1 MGYVFQGLAL
11 NIVQA
16 LLLLAF
22 APLIAGIINKVKAFL
37 QKRQGASV
45 LQEYF
50 DLAKWWKKPTILTPY
65 TSIIFVVAPAVYF
78 ITSFL
83 AASMVPG
90 FLAGQISISDAFIF
104 VYILALGRFVAACML
119 PNFFGG
125 RAGFGDVFV
134 FVYIMALGR
143 FFMAVSSMDAAT
155 AFGGMGGSR
164 EVYVSVL
171 VEPAV
176 MLAILINSLRYHS
189 TTLSGMVIDY
199 DGAYFTV
206 SAALACVAFF
216 LVILAE
222 NSRLPVDNPD
232 THLELTMIHEGM
244 TLEYSG
250 PLLTLIHLGSMLKVM
265 VFLTLFGALYLPLA
279 VPLAVKILFGAVL
292 IGLVEILN
300 NKMRLFKVRV
310 YMGAAIV
317 LLLLAIIAE

>member
-104 VYILALGRFVAACML
+104 VYILALGRF
-119 PNFFGG
+119 
-125 RAGFGDVFV
+125 
-134 FVYIMALGR
+134 
-143 FFMAVSSMDAAT
+143 FMCLSSMDAAT

-206 SAALACVAFF
+206 SAALACFAVFVVF
-216 LVILAE
+216 LALF
-222 NSRLPVDNPD
+222 SRVPVDYAD

>member
-104 VYILALGRFVAACML
+104 VYILALGRF
-119 PNFFGG
+119 
-125 RAGFGDVFV
+125 
-134 FVYIMALGR
+134 
-143 FFMAVSSMDAAT
+143 FMCLSSMDAAT

-250 PLLTLIHLGSMLKVM
+250 ALLTLIHLGSMLKVM

>member
-104 VYILALGRFVAACML
+104 VYILALGRF
-119 PNFFGG
+119 
-125 RAGFGDVFV
+125 
-134 FVYIMALGR
+134 
-143 FFMAVSSMDAAT
+143 FMCLSSMDAAT

-279 VPLAVKILFGAVL
+279 VPLAVKILFGSVL

>member
-1 MGYVFQGLAL
+1 MDYIVQSMGL
-11 NIVQA
+11 NILQA
-16 LLLLAF
+16 LILLAF

-45 LQEYF
+45 LQEYY

-65 TSIIFVVAPAVYF
+65 TGAIFIVAPCVYF
-78 ITSFL
+78 VTSFL

-90 FLAGQISISDAFIF
+90 FLNGQLTVGDAFI
-104 VYILALGRFVAACML
+104 
-119 PNFFGG
+119 
-125 RAGFGDVFV
+125 

-143 FFMAVSSMDAAT
+143 FFMTLSSMDSAT

-164 EVYVSVL
+164 EIYISVL

-176 MLAILINSLRYHS
+176 MLAILINSMRYHS
-189 TTLSGMVIDY
+189 TTLSSMVIDY

-250 PLLTLIHLGSMLKVM
+250 PLLTMIHLGSMLKVM

-279 VPLAVKILFGAVL
+279 VPLALKILFGAVL
-292 IGLVEILN
+292 IGVVEILN

-310 YMGAAIV
+310 YLGAAIV

>member
-1 MGYVFQGLAL
+1 MGYILEGLGL
-11 NIVQA
+11 NIAQA
-16 LLLLAF
+16 LVMLAF

-50 DLAKWWKKPTILTPY
+50 DLRKWWKKPTILTPH
-65 TSIIFVVAPAVYF
+65 TTIVFILAPVVYF
-78 ITSFL
+78 VTSFL
-83 AASMVPG
+83 AASFVPG
-90 FLAGQISISDAFIF
+90 FLQGQASIGDAFIF
-104 VYILALGRFVAACML
+104 VYILALGRF
-119 PNFFGG
+119 
-125 RAGFGDVFV
+125 
-134 FVYIMALGR
+134 
-143 FFMAVSSMDAAT
+143 FMCISSMDAGT

-164 EVYVSVL
+164 EIYISVL

-189 TTLSGMVIDY
+189 TTLSSMVIDF

-232 THLELTMIHEGM
+232 THLELTMIHECM

-250 PLLTLIHLGSMLKVM
+250 PLLTLIHLGSMLKVV

-279 VPLAVKILFGAVL
+279 IPLVLKIILGAVL
-292 IGLVEILN
+292 IGVVEILN

-310 YMGAAIV
+310 YLGAAIV
-317 LLLLAIIAE
+317 MLLLAIIAE

>member
-37 QKRQGASV
+37 QKRRGASV

-104 VYILALGRFVAACML
+104 VYILALGRF
-119 PNFFGG
+119 
-125 RAGFGDVFV
+125 
-134 FVYIMALGR
+134 
-143 FFMAVSSMDAAT
+143 FMCLSSMDAAT

>member
-37 QKRQGASV
+37 QKRQGASI

-104 VYILALGRFVAACML
+104 VYILALGRF
-119 PNFFGG
+119 
-125 RAGFGDVFV
+125 
-134 FVYIMALGR
+134 
-143 FFMAVSSMDAAT
+143 FMCLSSMDAAT

-265 VFLTLFGALYLPLA
+265 VFLTLFGTLYLPLA

>member
-37 QKRQGASV
+37 QKRQGASI

-104 VYILALGRFVAACML
+104 VYILALGRF
-119 PNFFGG
+119 
-125 RAGFGDVFV
+125 
-134 FVYIMALGR
+134 
-143 FFMAVSSMDAAT
+143 FMCLSSMDAAT

-250 PLLTLIHLGSMLKVM
+250 SLLTLIHLGSMLKVM

>member
-1 MGYVFQGLAL
+1 MGYILEGLGL

-16 LLLLAF
+16 LVLLAF

-50 DLAKWWKKPTILTPY
+50 DLRKWWKKPTILTPH
-65 TSIIFVVAPAVYF
+65 TSVIFILAPVAYF
-78 ITSFL
+78 VTSFL

-90 FLAGQISISDAFIF
+90 FLAGQVSISDAFVF
-104 VYILALGRFVAACML
+104 VYILALGRF
-119 PNFFGG
+119 
-125 RAGFGDVFV
+125 
-134 FVYIMALGR
+134 
-143 FFMAVSSMDAAT
+143 FMTLSSMDAAT
-155 AFGGMGGSR
+155 SFGGMGSSR
-164 EVYVSVL
+164 EIYISVL

-189 TTLSGMVIDY
+189 TTLSSMVIDY

-250 PLLTLIHLGSMLKVM
+250 PLLTLIHLGSMLKIM

-292 IGLVEILN
+292 IGIVEILN

-310 YMGAAIV
+310 YLGAAIV

>member
-11 NIVQA
+11 TIVQA

-104 VYILALGRFVAACML
+104 VYILALGRF
-119 PNFFGG
+119 
-125 RAGFGDVFV
+125 
-134 FVYIMALGR
+134 
-143 FFMAVSSMDAAT
+143 FMCLSSMDAAT

>member
-104 VYILALGRFVAACML
+104 VYILALGRF
-119 PNFFGG
+119 
-125 RAGFGDVFV
+125 
-134 FVYIMALGR
+134 
-143 FFMAVSSMDAAT
+143 FMCLSSMDAAT

-164 EVYVSVL
+164 EVYVSIL

>member
-1 MGYVFQGLAL
+1 MGYVFQGLAP

-50 DLAKWWKKPTILTPY
+50 DLVKWWKKPTILTPY

-104 VYILALGRFVAACML
+104 VYILALGRF
-119 PNFFGG
+119 
-125 RAGFGDVFV
+125 
-134 FVYIMALGR
+134 
-143 FFMAVSSMDAAT
+143 FMCLSSMDAAT

>member
-1 MGYVFQGLAL
+1 MGYILEGLGL

-16 LLLLAF
+16 LVLLAF

-50 DLAKWWKKPTILTPY
+50 DLRKWWKKPTILTPH
-65 TSIIFVVAPAVYF
+65 TSVIFILAPVAYF
-78 ITSFL
+78 VTSFL

-90 FLAGQISISDAFIF
+90 FLAGQVSISDAFVF
-104 VYILALGRFVAACML
+104 VYILALGRF
-119 PNFFGG
+119 
-125 RAGFGDVFV
+125 
-134 FVYIMALGR
+134 
-143 FFMAVSSMDAAT
+143 FMTLSSMDAAT
-155 AFGGMGGSR
+155 SFGGMGGSR
-164 EVYVSVL
+164 EIYISVL

-189 TTLSGMVIDY
+189 TTLSSMVIDY

-222 NSRLPVDNPD
+222 NSRLPVDNPAP
-232 THLELTMIHEGM
+232 HLELTMIHEGM

-250 PLLTLIHLGSMLKVM
+250 PLLTLIHLGSMLKIM

-292 IGLVEILN
+292 IGVVEILN

-310 YMGAAIV
+310 YLGAAIV

>member
-104 VYILALGRFVAACML
+104 VYILALGRF
-119 PNFFGG
+119 
-125 RAGFGDVFV
+125 
-134 FVYIMALGR
+134 
-143 FFMAVSSMDAAT
+143 FMCLSSMDAAT

-279 VPLAVKILFGAVL
+279 VPMAVKILFGAVL

>member
-1 MGYVFQGLAL
+1 MSYILEGLGL

-16 LLLLAF
+16 LVLLAF

-50 DLAKWWKKPTILTPY
+50 DLRKWWRKPTILTPH
-65 TSIIFVVAPAVYF
+65 TSVIFILAPVAYF
-78 ITSFL
+78 VTSFL

-90 FLAGQISISDAFIF
+90 FLAGQVSISDAFVF
-104 VYILALGRFVAACML
+104 VYILALGRF
-119 PNFFGG
+119 
-125 RAGFGDVFV
+125 
-134 FVYIMALGR
+134 
-143 FFMAVSSMDAAT
+143 FMTLSSMDAAT

-164 EVYVSVL
+164 EIYISVL

-189 TTLSGMVIDY
+189 TTLSSMVIDY

-250 PLLTLIHLGSMLKVM
+250 PLLTLIHLGSMLKIM

-292 IGLVEILN
+292 IGVVEILN

-310 YMGAAIV
+310 YLGAAIV

>member
-1 MGYVFQGLAL
+1 MGYILEGLGL

-16 LLLLAF
+16 LVLLAF

-50 DLAKWWKKPTILTPY
+50 DLRKWWKKPTILTPH
-65 TSIIFVVAPAVYF
+65 TSVIFILAPVAYF
-78 ITSFL
+78 VTSFL

-90 FLAGQISISDAFIF
+90 FLAGQVSISDAFVF
-104 VYILALGRFVAACML
+104 VYILALGRF
-119 PNFFGG
+119 
-125 RAGFGDVFV
+125 
-134 FVYIMALGR
+134 
-143 FFMAVSSMDAAT
+143 FMTLSSMDAAT
-155 AFGGMGGSR
+155 SFGGMGGSR
-164 EVYVSVL
+164 EIYISVL

-189 TTLSGMVIDY
+189 TTLSSMVIDY

-222 NSRLPVDNPD
+222 NSRLPVDTPD

-250 PLLTLIHLGSMLKVM
+250 PLLTLIHLGSMLKIM

-292 IGLVEILN
+292 IGIVEILN

-310 YMGAAIV
+310 HLGAAIV

>member
-78 ITSFL
+78 FTSFL

-104 VYILALGRFVAACML
+104 VYILALGRF
-119 PNFFGG
+119 
-125 RAGFGDVFV
+125 
-134 FVYIMALGR
+134 
-143 FFMAVSSMDAAT
+143 FMCLSSMDAAT

>member
-1 MGYVFQGLAL
+1 MGYILEGLGL

-16 LLLLAF
+16 LVLLAF

-50 DLAKWWKKPTILTPY
+50 DLRKWWKKPTILTPH
-65 TSIIFVVAPAVYF
+65 TSVIFILAPVAYF
-78 ITSFL
+78 VTSFL

-90 FLAGQISISDAFIF
+90 FLAGQVTISDAFVF
-104 VYILALGRFVAACML
+104 VYILALGRF
-119 PNFFGG
+119 
-125 RAGFGDVFV
+125 
-134 FVYIMALGR
+134 
-143 FFMAVSSMDAAT
+143 FMTLSSMDAAT
-155 AFGGMGGSR
+155 SFGGMGGSR
-164 EVYVSVL
+164 EIYISVL

-189 TTLSGMVIDY
+189 TTLSSMVIDY

-250 PLLTLIHLGSMLKVM
+250 PLLTLIHLGSMLKIM

-292 IGLVEILN
+292 IGVVEILN

-310 YMGAAIV
+310 YLGAAIV

>member
-1 MGYVFQGLAL
+1 MGYILEGLGL

-16 LLLLAF
+16 LVLLAF

-50 DLAKWWKKPTILTPY
+50 DLRKWWKKPTILTPH
-65 TSIIFVVAPAVYF
+65 TSVIFVLAPVAYF
-78 ITSFL
+78 VTSFL

-90 FLAGQISISDAFIF
+90 FLAGQVSISDAFVF
-104 VYILALGRFVAACML
+104 VYILALGRF
-119 PNFFGG
+119 
-125 RAGFGDVFV
+125 
-134 FVYIMALGR
+134 
-143 FFMAVSSMDAAT
+143 FMTLSSMDAAT
-155 AFGGMGGSR
+155 SFGGMGGSR
-164 EVYVSVL
+164 EIYISVL

-176 MLAILINSLRYHS
+176 MLAILINSMRYHS
-189 TTLSGMVIDY
+189 TTLSSMVIDY

-250 PLLTLIHLGSMLKVM
+250 PLLTLIHLGSMLKIM

-292 IGLVEILN
+292 IGVVEILN

-310 YMGAAIV
+310 YLGAAIV

>member
-83 AASMVPG
+83 AASMLPG

-104 VYILALGRFVAACML
+104 VYILALGRF
-119 PNFFGG
+119 
-125 RAGFGDVFV
+125 
-134 FVYIMALGR
+134 
-143 FFMAVSSMDAAT
+143 FMCLSSMDAAT

>member
-104 VYILALGRFVAACML
+104 VYILALGRF
-119 PNFFGG
+119 
-125 RAGFGDVFV
+125 
-134 FVYIMALGR
+134 
-143 FFMAVSSMDAAT
+143 FMCLSSMDAAT

-189 TTLSGMVIDY
+189 TTLSSMVIDY

>member
-104 VYILALGRFVAACML
+104 VYILALGRF
-119 PNFFGG
+119 
-125 RAGFGDVFV
+125 
-134 FVYIMALGR
+134 
-143 FFMAVSSMDAAT
+143 FMCLSSMDAAT

-206 SAALACVAFF
+206 SAALSCVAFF

>member
-1 MGYVFQGLAL
+1 MGYILEGLGL

-16 LLLLAF
+16 LVLLAF

-50 DLAKWWKKPTILTPY
+50 DLRKWWRKPTILTPH
-65 TSIIFVVAPAVYF
+65 TSVIFILAPVAYF
-78 ITSFL
+78 VTSFL

-90 FLAGQISISDAFIF
+90 FLAGQVSISDAFVF
-104 VYILALGRFVAACML
+104 VYILALGRF
-119 PNFFGG
+119 
-125 RAGFGDVFV
+125 
-134 FVYIMALGR
+134 
-143 FFMAVSSMDAAT
+143 FMTLSSMDAAT
-155 AFGGMGGSR
+155 SFGGMGGSR
-164 EVYVSVL
+164 EIYISVL

-189 TTLSGMVIDY
+189 TTLSSMVIDY

-250 PLLTLIHLGSMLKVM
+250 PLLTLIHLGSMLKIM

-292 IGLVEILN
+292 IGVVEILN

-310 YMGAAIV
+310 YLGAAIV

>member
-104 VYILALGRFVAACML
+104 VYILALGRF
-119 PNFFGG
+119 
-125 RAGFGDVFV
+125 
-134 FVYIMALGR
+134 
-143 FFMAVSSMDAAT
+143 FMCLSSMDAAT

-176 MLAILINSLRYHS
+176 MLAILINSLRYHT

-250 PLLTLIHLGSMLKVM
+250 SLLTLIHLGSMLKVM

>member
-1 MGYVFQGLAL
+1 MGYIFQELAL
-11 NIVQA
+11 NLVQA

-22 APLIAGIINKVKAFL
+22 APLILGIINKVKAFL
-37 QKRQGASV
+37 QKRQGASI

-50 DLAKWWKKPTILTPY
+50 DLSKWWKKPTILTPY
-65 TSIIFVVAPAVYF
+65 TSIVFVVAPAIYF
-78 ITSFL
+78 IASFL

-104 VYILALGRFVAACML
+104 VYILALGRF
-119 PNFFGG
+119 
-125 RAGFGDVFV
+125 
-134 FVYIMALGR
+134 
-143 FFMAVSSMDAAT
+143 FMCLSSMDAAT

-176 MLAILINSLRYHS
+176 MLAILINSMRYHT

-216 LVILAE
+216 LIILAE

-250 PLLTLIHLGSMLKVM
+250 PLLTLIHLGSMLKIM
-265 VFLTLFGALYLPLA
+265 VFLTLFGALYLPFSI
-279 VPLAVKILFGAVL
+279 PLALKILLGAVL
-292 IGLVEILN
+292 IAVVEILN

>member
-104 VYILALGRFVAACML
+104 VYILALGRF
-119 PNFFGG
+119 
-125 RAGFGDVFV
+125 
-134 FVYIMALGR
+134 
-143 FFMAVSSMDAAT
+143 FMCLSSMDAAT

-176 MLAILINSLRYHS
+176 MLAILINSLSYHS

>member
-1 MGYVFQGLAL
+1 MGYILEGLGL

-16 LLLLAF
+16 LVLLAF

-50 DLAKWWKKPTILTPY
+50 DLRKWWKKPTILTPH
-65 TSIIFVVAPAVYF
+65 TSVIFILAPVAYF
-78 ITSFL
+78 VTSFL

-90 FLAGQISISDAFIF
+90 FLAGQVSISDAFVF
-104 VYILALGRFVAACML
+104 VYILALGRF
-119 PNFFGG
+119 
-125 RAGFGDVFV
+125 
-134 FVYIMALGR
+134 
-143 FFMAVSSMDAAT
+143 FMTLSSMDAAT
-155 AFGGMGGSR
+155 SFGGMGGSR
-164 EVYVSVL
+164 EIYISVL

-189 TTLSGMVIDY
+189 TTLSSMVIDY

-250 PLLTLIHLGSMLKVM
+250 PLLTLIHLGSMLKIM

-292 IGLVEILN
+292 IGIVEILN

-310 YMGAAIV
+310 YLGAAIV
-317 LLLLAIIAE
+317 LLLLAIIAA

>member
-1 MGYVFQGLAL
+1 MGYILEGLGL

-16 LLLLAF
+16 LVLLAF

-50 DLAKWWKKPTILTPY
+50 DLRKWWKKPTILTPH
-65 TSIIFVVAPAVYF
+65 TSVIFILAPVAYF
-78 ITSFL
+78 VTSFL

-90 FLAGQISISDAFIF
+90 FLAGQVSISDAFVF
-104 VYILALGRFVAACML
+104 VYILALGRF
-119 PNFFGG
+119 
-125 RAGFGDVFV
+125 
-134 FVYIMALGR
+134 
-143 FFMAVSSMDAAT
+143 FMTLSSMDAAT
-155 AFGGMGGSR
+155 SFGGMGGSR
-164 EVYVSVL
+164 EIYISVL

-189 TTLSGMVIDY
+189 TILSSMVIDY

-250 PLLTLIHLGSMLKVM
+250 PLLTLIHLGSMLKIM

-279 VPLAVKILFGAVL
+279 VPLVAKILFGAVL
-292 IGLVEILN
+292 IGIVEILN

-310 YMGAAIV
+310 YLGAAIV

>member
-90 FLAGQISISDAFIF
+90 FLAASMVPGFLAGQISISDAFIF
-104 VYILALGRFVAACML
+104 VYILALGRF
-119 PNFFGG
+119 
-125 RAGFGDVFV
+125 
-134 FVYIMALGR
+134 
-143 FFMAVSSMDAAT
+143 FMCLSSMDAAT

>member
-90 FLAGQISISDAFIF
+90 FLAGQISIIF
-104 VYILALGRFVAACML
+104 VYILALGRF
-119 PNFFGG
+119 
-125 RAGFGDVFV
+125 
-134 FVYIMALGR
+134 
-143 FFMAVSSMDAAT
+143 FMCLSSMDAAT

-310 YMGAAIV
+310 YMGAAVV

>member
-104 VYILALGRFVAACML
+104 VYILALGRF
-119 PNFFGG
+119 
-125 RAGFGDVFV
+125 
-134 FVYIMALGR
+134 
-143 FFMAVSSMDAAT
+143 FMCLYSMDAAT

>member
-1 MGYVFQGLAL
+1 MGYVFHGLAL

-65 TSIIFVVAPAVYF
+65 TSIIFIVAPAVYF

-104 VYILALGRFVAACML
+104 VYILALGRF
-119 PNFFGG
+119 
-125 RAGFGDVFV
+125 
-134 FVYIMALGR
+134 
-143 FFMAVSSMDAAT
+143 FMCLSSMDAAT

>member
-104 VYILALGRFVAACML
+104 VYILALGRF
-119 PNFFGG
+119 
-125 RAGFGDVFV
+125 
-134 FVYIMALGR
+134 
-143 FFMAVSSMDAAT
+143 FMCLSSMDAAT

-232 THLELTMIHEGM
+232 THLELSMIHEGM